1 MPVQVDVLAGV
12 ELFRGLPGAAL
23 ERLAALAEP
32 GPVASGTALFRL
44 GDPAERLYAIARGRV
59 ALSLPIEVRGAQEEL
74 TVDEKGPGEIV
85 GWSALVPPHR
95 STLSARALIDSELL
109 VFAGGPLLEVLGREP
124 DLGFRVMANLGAVI
138 GRRLHQSQAMWLRE
152 LQRSVQARYA

>member
-23 ERLAALAEP
+23 ERLAALGEP
-32 GPVASGTALFRL
+32 GPVPSGTALFRL
-44 GDPAERLYAIARGRV
+44 GDPAERLYAIGRGRV

-109 VFAGGPLLEVLGREP
+109 VFAGAPLLELLGREP
-124 DLGFRVMANLGAVI
+124 EVGYRVMANLGAVI